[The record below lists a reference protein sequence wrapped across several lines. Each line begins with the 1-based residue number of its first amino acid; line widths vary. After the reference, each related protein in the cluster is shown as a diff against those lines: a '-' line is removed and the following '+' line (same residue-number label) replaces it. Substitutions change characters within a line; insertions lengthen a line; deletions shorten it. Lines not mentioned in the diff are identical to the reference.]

1 MFKRLFYKLIFKK
14 VKTKTCSFCNCNERA
29 DNPFIIGEG
38 DNSSICCNCV
48 ISAYKILFGY
58 VEPVSDK
65 EVYSDAYDNYE
76 DIDFFDAIR
85 KKDSIK

>member
-1 MFKRLFYKLIFKK
+1 MFKSLFNKLIFKK
-14 VKTKTCSFCNCNERA
+14 IKTKKCNFCDCYERIG
-29 DNPFIIGEG
+29 NPFIAG

-58 VEPVSDK
+58 VEPASAK
-65 EVYSDAYDNYE
+65 EVYNDVYDNYE

-85 KKDSIK
+85 KRNSIK

>member
-1 MFKRLFYKLIFKK
+1 MFKRLFNKLIFKK

-29 DNPFIIGEG
+29 DTPFIIGEG
-38 DNSSICCNCV
+38 DNSSICSDCV

-65 EVYSDAYDNYE
+65 EVYSDNYE